1 MPSSRARH
9 SCKRSGTAVG
19 RQAFTSTAAAWPP
32 GARLM
37 KALNVL
43 TLMVVILGALNWGLL
58 GLFQVDLIA
67 ALFGGPQTALSRF
80 LYILVGVSGIY
91 QLIPLVNA
99 LSSDVENAQED
110 GLGLSGS
117 YTPERK
123 LDR

>member
-1 MPSSRARH
+1 
-9 SCKRSGTAVG
+9 
-19 RQAFTSTAAAWPP
+19 
-32 GARLM
+32 M
-37 KALNVL
+37 KAFNVV

-91 QLIPLVNA
+91 QVIPLVSA
-99 LSSDVENAQED
+99 LSSDVENPQDD
-110 GLGLSGS
+110 GHSLSRS

-123 LDR
+123 VDR

>member
-1 MPSSRARH
+1 
-9 SCKRSGTAVG
+9 
-19 RQAFTSTAAAWPP
+19 
-32 GARLM
+32 M
-37 KALNVL
+37 KALNVV
-43 TLMVVILGALNWGLL
+43 TLMIVILGALNWGLL

-99 LSSDVENAQED
+99 LSSDAENAQDD
-110 GLGLSGS
+110 GLGLSRS

>member
-1 MPSSRARH
+1 
-9 SCKRSGTAVG
+9 
-19 RQAFTSTAAAWPP
+19 
-32 GARLM
+32 M

-91 QLIPLVNA
+91 QLVPLIDA
-99 LSSDVENAQED
+99 LSSDVENAHED
-110 GLGLSGS
+110 GRGLSRS

-123 LDR
+123 LDG

>member
-1 MPSSRARH
+1 
-9 SCKRSGTAVG
+9 
-19 RQAFTSTAAAWPP
+19 
-32 GARLM
+32 M

-99 LSSDVENAQED
+99 LSSDVETAHDD
-110 GLGLSGS
+110 GLGLSRG

-123 LDR
+123 MDR

>member
-1 MPSSRARH
+1 
-9 SCKRSGTAVG
+9 
-19 RQAFTSTAAAWPP
+19 
-32 GARLM
+32 M

-99 LSSDVENAQED
+99 LSSDVETPQED
-110 GLGLSGS
+110 GLGVSRS

-123 LDR
+123 MDS

>member
-1 MPSSRARH
+1 
-9 SCKRSGTAVG
+9 
-19 RQAFTSTAAAWPP
+19 
-32 GARLM
+32 M

-110 GLGLSGS
+110 GLGLRRS

>member
-1 MPSSRARH
+1 
-9 SCKRSGTAVG
+9 
-19 RQAFTSTAAAWPP
+19 
-32 GARLM
+32 M

-110 GLGLSGS
+110 GLGLLRS